1 MYKFLRCCAATCG
14 NTCLSVMQSCKE
26 ARWKVELRTEAWL
39 WVSRNLENG
48 HLYLGCVRVD

>member
-1 MYKFLRCCAATCG
+1 MYKVLRRCTATCG

-48 HLYLGCVRVD
+48 HLYLG